1 MKKTFLVIACMLLT
15 ACVENL
21 IHISV
26 FSSGEYSIK
35 YNSIGDKT
43 DLNNSD
49 FLHPQSS
56 NLIQWSSTMSALN
69 EENGSIRPDS
79 LNWEKETISK
89 ELISGRI
96 SFTNNG
102 SLIYEIDI
110 EKNEYFFWDQYSFRS
125 TINSLD
131 IDEKYPS
138 IVQFLNIEADS
149 LSWIVPAKE
158 YIIKNSFKE
167 YEKTVDLN
175 TIFSEKINN
184 QIDTY
189 FDYAK
194 ERKLLEKFNKDS
206 SLILK
211 DALEPI
217 ANTLPN
223 KFFKEITVFID
234 TYEEDFTKNTALMND
249 YFQFNIEL
257 PGLIQ
262 KNNARSLSDGILT
275 WSLDFDDIATD
286 EFKMYANSIRMN
298 KFRIQLLVVLLISG
312 FLGILWNQKPKK
324 K

>member
-1 MKKTFLVIACMLLT
+1 MKKTFLVILCMLLT

-26 FSSGEYSIK
+26 LPSGEYSIK

-43 DLNNSD
+43 DLNNGD

-56 NLIQWSSTMSALN
+56 NLIKWSSTMSYLN
-69 EENGSIRPDS
+69 EKNSSIRPDS
-79 LNWEKETISK
+79 LNWKKETISK

-96 SFTNNG
+96 SFTSNG

-110 EKNEYFFWDQYSFRS
+110 EKNEYFFWDEYSFS
-125 TINSLD
+125 ATINSLD

-138 IVQFLNIEADS
+138 IVKFLDIEADS
-149 LSWIVPAKE
+149 LSWMVPAKE
-158 YIIKNSFKE
+158 YIIKNSLKE
-167 YEKTVDLN
+167 YEKTGDLN
-175 TIFSEKINN
+175 IIFSEKINN

-189 FDYAK
+189 FDYGK
-194 ERKLLEKFNKDS
+194 ERQLLEKFNKDS
-206 SLILK
+206 SLILR

-217 ANTLPN
+217 AEKLPN
-223 KFFKEITVFID
+223 KFFKEITIFID
-234 TYEEDFTKNTALMND
+234 QYEEDFTKNTALMND
-249 YFQFNIEL
+249 YFQFNIDL
-257 PGLIQ
+257 PGVI
-262 KNNARSLSDGILT
+262 KNNNAQSLSDEILV
-275 WSLDFDDIATD
+275 WSLDFDDIATN

-298 KFRIQLLVVLLISG
+298 KFRIQLLFVLLIGG

>member
-26 FSSGEYSIK
+26 FSDGEYSIK

-56 NLIQWSSTMSALN
+56 NLIQWSSTISALN

-89 ELISGRI
+89 ELINGSI

-102 SLIYEIDI
+102 SLIYKIDI

-131 IDEKYPS
+131 IDDKYPS

-194 ERKLLEKFNKDS
+194 QRKLLEKFNKDS

-211 DALEPI
+211 DALKPI
-217 ANTLPN
+217 ASTLP
-223 KFFKEITVFID
+223 KQFFKEITVFID
-234 TYEEDFTKNTALMND
+234 TYEEDFKKNTALMND
-249 YFQFNIEL
+249 YFQFNIVL

-262 KNNARSLSDGILT
+262 KNNALSISDGLLV

-286 EFKMYANSIRMN
+286 EFKMYANSVRMN
-298 KFRIQLLVVLLISG
+298 KFRVQLLLVLLIAG
-312 FLGILWNQKPKK
+312 FLGILWNQKLNKK
-324 K
+324 